1 MCTIMCYTGNDMK
14 HEKFAEALQRT
25 ESRGP
30 DMTEILTL
38 PSGILGFQRLSI
50 MDLSFSGM
58 QPFTRNTD
66 ASICNGEI
74 YGFRKLKIDLISKG
88 HKFISD
94 SDCEI
99 LLPMYYEYGL
109 DMFKKL
115 DAEFATI
122 IYDGKKD
129 TFIAARD
136 PIGIRPLFYGY
147 SKSGHIIFASE
158 AKNLIGLTDKIM
170 PFPPGHYY
178 YEGEFI
184 CYLDITKSYNKYIN
198 DDLETI
204 CNNIHDKLI
213 TAIEKRMDADAPVGF
228 LLSG

>member
-1 MCTIMCYTGNDMK
+1 MCTIMCYTGIDMK
-14 HEKFAEALQRT
+14 HDKFAEALQRT

-58 QPFTRNTD
+58 QPYTRNTD
-66 ASICNGEI
+66 ASICNGEL
-74 YGFRKLKIDLISKG
+74 YGFREIKKDLMEKG

-109 DMFKKL
+109 DMFPKL
-115 DAEFATI
+115 DAEFAI
-122 IYDGKKD
+122 VIYDGKKNS
-129 TFIAARD
+129 FIAARD

-147 SKSGHIIFASE
+147 SESGKIIFASE
-158 AKNLIGLTDKIM
+158 AKNLVGLTYKIM
-170 PFPPGHYY
+170 SFPPGHYY
-178 YEGEFI
+178 
-184 CYLDITKSYNKYIN
+184 
-198 DDLETI
+198 
-204 CNNIHDKLI
+204 
-213 TAIEKRMDADAPVGF
+213 ADG
-228 LLSG
+228 